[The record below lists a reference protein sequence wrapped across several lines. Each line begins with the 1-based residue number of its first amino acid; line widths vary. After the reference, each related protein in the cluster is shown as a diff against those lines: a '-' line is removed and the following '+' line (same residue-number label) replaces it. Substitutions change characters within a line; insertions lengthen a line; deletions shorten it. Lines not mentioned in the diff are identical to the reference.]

1 VPPPACLFLQN
12 AWGPEQDLALEGTS
26 CFLLGPRNP
35 LRLALH
41 RVISHS
47 WFEGVLIVCI
57 LISSLTLA
65 LDSPNLAPDS
75 KLKRALDVSALC
87 LGTPAPQLTA
97 VIPAVVPRLSA
108 HMQVVPQLWCR

>member
-1 VPPPACLFLQN
+1 MRHFVCRLLDACLQN

-26 CFLLGPRNP
+26 CCLLGPRNP

-75 KLKRALDVSALC
+75 KLKQALDVSGPL
-87 LGTPAPQLTA
+87 LH
-97 VIPAVVPRLSA
+97 S
-108 HMQVVPQLWCR
+108 